1 MSAECRQLT
10 GIITEH
16 LASESGAAEMQALM
30 ERRASAGE
38 IVDALAEA
46 CRPAEA
52 ALMRAEFAELP
63 ENFVQTFTTAW
74 AVAAS
79 GGRAFTLTSAP
90 PAQPLDFARRGCV
103 AYTIEHDERGIT
115 MYVSHVQG
123 RHAEWYKPAMA
134 IA

>member
-10 GIITEH
+10 GIITEY

-52 ALMRAEFAELP
+52 ALMREEFAELP

-90 PAQPLDFARRGCV
+90 PAQPLAFARRGCV
-103 AYTIEHDERGIT
+103 AYTIEHDDRGIT
-115 MYVSHVQG
+115 MYVSHVHG

>member
-1 MSAECRQLT
+1 MATECRRLT
-10 GIITEH
+10 AIITDY
-16 LASESGAAEMQALM
+16 LATESGAVEMKALL
-30 ERRASAGE
+30 ERRASAQE
-38 IVDALAEA
+38 IVELLAGACSQAEA
-46 CRPAEA
+46 T
-52 ALMRAEFAELP
+52 LMRDEFAELP
-63 ENFVQTFTTAW
+63 DNFVQTFTTAW

-115 MYVSHVQG
+115 MYVSHVHG

-134 IA
+134 TA